1 MALALV
7 EFQEY
12 LISSSYKLLVGREAV
27 VRRGSAAQNLLDDL
41 LPLSQGERVEL
52 LKQFLSAVTHADIVT

>member
-7 EFQEY
+7 ELQEY

-27 VRRGSAAQNLLDDL
+27 VRRGSATQNLLDNL

-52 LKQFLSAVTHADIVT
+52 LEHFFGAVTHEDIVT